1 MALWGDNDNVTVAAG
16 GTVYVDSY
24 TKSEAFG
31 GYPVIGA
38 GTSFGLDGY
47 AQIGDVIRF
56 GDFAGTYYGDAVI
69 TNITGTEAIFIGST
83 AGLSGDLNVGVV
95 TTFQISQLPKSSILD
110 FTYSEANGTVAD
122 GIDRKVVGI
131 STAGVEAAADSVYE
145 TGAGWV
151 GVTTYNQDNGDGTV
165 TLRVKKEIL
174 VAMSGIQTGNDPVY
188 GNPPVNF

>member
-1 MALWGDNDNVTVAAG
+1 MALWGDNDNVSVAAG

-31 GYPVIGA
+31 GYPVVGA

-56 GDFAGTYYGDAVI
+56 GEFAGTYYGDAVI
-69 TNITGTEAIFIGST
+69 TNITGTGALFIGST
-83 AGLSGDLNVGVV
+83 AGLSGSLTAGITGVV

-110 FTYSEANGTVAD
+110 HTYSEANGTVAD
-122 GIDRKVVGI
+122 GIDRKVVGVA
-131 STAGVEAAADSVYE
+131 TAGVEAAAGSVYE

-151 GVTTYNQDNGDGTV
+151 GVTTYNDNEGN
-165 TLRVKKEIL
+165 LRVKSEIL
-174 VAMSGIQTGNDPVY
+174 VAMSGISTGNDPVY

>member
-16 GTVYVDSY
+16 GTVYIDSY

-31 GYPVIGA
+31 GYPVIGDGTNFGAA
-38 GTSFGLDGY
+38 GH

-56 GDFAGTYYGDAVI
+56 GEFAGTYYGDAVI
-69 TNITGTEAIFIGST
+69 TNITGTEALFIGST
-83 AGLSGDLNVGVV
+83 AGLSGALTPGITGVV

-110 FTYSEANGTVAD
+110 HTYSEANGTVAD

-131 STAGVEAAADSVYE
+131 AEAGVAAASGSVYE
-145 TGAGWV
+145 ASAGWV
-151 GVTTYNQDNGDGTV
+151 GVTTYVDSEGV
-165 TLRVKKEIL
+165 FRVKKETL
-174 VAMSGIQTGNDPVY
+174 VAMSGISTGNDPIY